1 MDDEEGEENGDAD
14 NGKKRASP
22 NEDNDEVDKPS
33 KRAKLRKNPNVDTSF
48 LPDREREEEDR
59 RERERLRQ
67 EWLKRQE
74 EIKNE
79 EIEITYSF
87 WDGTGHR
94 KSVMVSS
101 LEALRMYNN
110 RANVQLAPCVHV
122 TVQEGR

>member
-1 MDDEEGEENGDAD
+1 MDDEEGEENEAAD
-14 NGKKRASP
+14 SGKKRASP
-22 NEDNDEVDKPS
+22 NEDNDEADKPS

-94 KSVMVSS
+94 KSVMVSP
-101 LEALRMYNN
+101 LEALRMYHN
-110 RANVQLAPCVHV
+110 RANVQLAPRVHA
-122 TVQEGR
+122 TVQEG